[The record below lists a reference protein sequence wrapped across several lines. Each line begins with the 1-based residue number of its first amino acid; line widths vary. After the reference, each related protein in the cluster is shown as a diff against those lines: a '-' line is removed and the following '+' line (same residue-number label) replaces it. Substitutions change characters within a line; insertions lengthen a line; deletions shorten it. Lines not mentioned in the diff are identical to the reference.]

1 MSAAPGRIRLA
12 LAQQRASTDAT
23 LNLKRADEAV
33 TAAAEAGADLVCL
46 QELFRTPYFP
56 QAEDVRNFDL
66 AEPVP
71 GPTTEHMCAAAQRHG
86 VVIVA
91 PVFERR
97 ASGVY
102 HNSALVIDADG
113 ALLGCYRKMHIPHDP
128 GFHEKYYFTPGDDG
142 FLCVDT
148 RAGRIGVAI
157 CWDQWFPEA
166 ARLMTLDGAELLLY
180 PTAIAWTEG
189 DDAEERQTQRESW
202 RAVQRGHAIANGV
215 FVAAVNRVGREG
227 ALEFF
232 GSSFVYDPRGRTLAE
247 AASDA
252 EELLVVDCD
261 LAAIEKTRREWPL
274 LRDRRIDA
282 YGDVARR
289 FRR

>member
-1 MSAAPGRIRLA
+1 MPPATRRIRLA
-12 LAQQRASTDAT
+12 LAQQRASDDPAR
-23 LNLKRADEAV
+23 NLKRGEEAV
-33 TAAAEAGADLVCL
+33 AAAAAAGADLVCL

-56 QAEDVRNFDL
+56 QAEAPAAFDL

-71 GPTTEHMCAAAQRHG
+71 GPTSEQMCAAASRHG
-86 VVIVA
+86 LVVIA

-113 ALLGCYRKMHIPHDP
+113 TLLGCYRKMHIPHDP
-128 GFHEKYYFTPGDDG
+128 GFHEKYYFAPGDEG

-166 ARLMTLDGAELLLY
+166 ARLMALDGAELILY
-180 PTAIAWTEG
+180 PTAIAWSAD
-189 DDAEERQTQRESW
+189 DDADERRTQLESW
-202 RAVQRGHAIANGV
+202 QAVQRGHAIANGV

-232 GSSFVYDPRGRTLAE
+232 GSSFAYDPRGRGLGMAPCDDE
-247 AASDA
+247 A
-252 EELLVVDCD
+252 LLLVDCD
-261 LAAIEKTRREWPL
+261 LAEIETARRAWPL

-289 FRR
+289 YRR